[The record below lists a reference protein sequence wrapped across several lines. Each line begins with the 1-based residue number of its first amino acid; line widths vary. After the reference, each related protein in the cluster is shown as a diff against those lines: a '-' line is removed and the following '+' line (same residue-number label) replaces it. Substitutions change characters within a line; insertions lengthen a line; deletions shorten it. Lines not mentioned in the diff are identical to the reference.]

1 MKKIIKISIFVLLAG
16 LFIFTLF
23 FLYKR
28 SEKKE
33 IVYKTTKAEYRD
45 IIKKTVAT
53 GTVVPRREIVICPR
67 VSGIIEE
74 LYIEPGDKIEKGS
87 LIAKIKII
95 PNILNLS
102 NAEASVKQAEISLND
117 KKIVFDRQKNL
128 LENEVISK
136 AEFQQ
141 TELDYKLALQA
152 LEAAENN
159 LQIIKEGIAKET
171 GTATNTLVRS
181 TITGMVLDVPVEI
194 GTSVIET
201 NTFNAGTTIASVA
214 DMGDMIFEGKVDETE
229 VGKLKIGMELI
240 LNIGAIDNYNF
251 KASLTHIAPKGILEN
266 GAIQFEIKANVKLID
281 SIFIRAGYSA
291 NADIV
296 LDRKNKVLSIEEKNL
311 IFEKEEIFL
320 EKETTPNVF
329 TKVKVKTGLSDGIYT
344 EIFGI
349 NDKDKI
355 KIIE

>member
-95 PNILNLS
+95 PNILNMS

-296 LDRKNKVLSIEEKNL
+296 LDRKDKVLSIEEKNL